1 MASWQYWSVVS
12 AMIVWELYWIIS
24 ALGVKRAAAKEP
36 FLSRLPV
43 LIALVLGLLC
53 LLVPEWLSGALAE
66 AFLPQGGIFF
76 YVGLALQL
84 SGLALAFWARATLG
98 RNWSGRVTIKE
109 DHELV
114 MSGPYRRLR
123 HPIYSGA
130 LLAVTGAAIALGWYG
145 GLVAIALFMGVFVR
159 KIFLEE
165 RMLSGHFGAAYTQY
179 RKKTDALILFVW

>member
-1 MASWQYWSVVS
+1 MAPWQYWLVVS
-12 AMIVWELYWIIS
+12 GLVVWELYWIIS
-24 ALGVKRAAAKEP
+24 ALGVKRAASKEP
-36 FLSRLPV
+36 LLSRLPV
-43 LIALVLGLLC
+43 VIALGLGLVC
-53 LLVPEWLSGALAE
+53 LVAPWWLSGVLAQ

-76 YVGLALQL
+76 YVGEALQL

-145 GLVAIALFMGVFVR
+145 ALVTLVLFTGVFVR
-159 KIFLEE
+159 KILMEE
-165 RMLSGHFGAAYTQY
+165 KVLTQHFGDAYVQY